1 MRNLK
6 ILKFQKSEILKTY
19 QYYSGNFPCT
29 RYNCL
34 GCPHQLIAGQTFIK
48 IFNFW
53 PKSGVI
59 TAGDQQSGV
68 GRAMLKFDRDV

>member
-29 RYNCL
+29 RFNCL
-34 GCPHQLIAGQTFIK
+34 GCPHQLIAGQTVTGFPFELEEQIGK
-48 IFNFW
+48 GGFE
-53 PKSGVI
+53 SV
-59 TAGDQQSGV
+59 
-68 GRAMLKFDRDV
+68 